1 MRLSVLNP
9 ESERAPFADPRVRS
23 DTAALSL
30 SLYLSLSLSI
40 FRFSFCLFLLPSS
53 FSFFL
58 IAHSRISRRT
68 YVCRDDG

>member
-30 SLYLSLSLSI
+30 SLSISVSIYLSLFLLLVSSSL
-40 FRFSFCLFLLPSS
+40 FFFLFLN
-53 FSFFL
+53 
-58 IAHSRISRRT
+58 RT
-68 YVCRDDG
+68 FAYIT